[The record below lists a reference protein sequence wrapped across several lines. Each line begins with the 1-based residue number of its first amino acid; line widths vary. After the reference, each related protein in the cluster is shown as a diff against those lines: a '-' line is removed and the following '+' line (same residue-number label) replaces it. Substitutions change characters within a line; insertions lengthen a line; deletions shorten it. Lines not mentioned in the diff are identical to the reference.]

1 MNAARPRRE
10 LSLISVVVPTF
21 NAVDLIGEQL
31 DALAEQDYDGDFE
44 VLVSDNGSTDGLRSF
59 VESHPLKE
67 RLRLKWVDASALK
80 GVSYA
85 RNAGVAYA
93 RGEFIAFC
101 DADDRVHSS
110 WLRSLAHA
118 AARCD
123 LVSGALET
131 ATINSPEV
139 NRWREFIATATPHS
153 YATFLPYAFGCNFG
167 VWKLAY
173 ETVGGCD
180 ESLPTGGGDDVDF
193 SWRLQLAGMTLVHE
207 MDAIVAYRL
216 RPDLRGTWRQLHN
229 YGVAGAGLHKK
240 YSRLGF
246 ARSTP
251 RAVAIEVAVLML
263 LSPLL
268 PQFVTRM
275 PRGKWITHAGFFVGK
290 LRGSIRYRTFYV

>member
-1 MNAARPRRE
+1 MPRPE
-10 LSLISVVVPTF
+10 LSLVSVVVPTF
-21 NAVDLIGEQL
+21 NAVDLIGEQF
-31 DALAEQDYDGDFE
+31 DALADQDYAGDFE

-67 RLRLKWVDASALK
+67 RLQLRWVDASAFK
-80 GVSYA
+80 GVSHA
-85 RNAGVAYA
+85 RNTGVAHA
-93 RGEFIAFC
+93 KGEFIAFC
-101 DADDRVHSS
+101 DADDRVHAS
-110 WLRSLAHA
+110 WLRLLTRA

-139 NRWREFIATATPHS
+139 NRWREFIPTATPHS

-180 ESLPTGGGDDVDF
+180 ESFPTGGGDDVDF

-216 RPDLRGTWRQLHN
+216 RSDLRGTWRQLHN
-229 YGVAGAGLHKK
+229 YGVAGAVLHKK
-240 YSRLGF
+240 YNSIGF

-251 RAVAIEVAVLML
+251 RAIAIEVAALML
-263 LSPLL
+263 LNPFL
-268 PQFVTRM
+268 PQFITRM

>member
-67 RLRLKWVDASALK
+67 RLRLKWVDASASK
-80 GVSYA
+80 GVSHA
-85 RNAGVAYA
+85 RNTGVAYA

-110 WLRSLAHA
+110 WLRSLARA

-139 NRWREFIATATPHS
+139 NRWREFIPTATPHS

-180 ESLPTGGGDDVDF
+180 ESLPAGGGDDVDF

-216 RPDLRGTWRQLHN
+216 RPDFRGTWRQLQN

-240 YSRLGF
+240 YSRFGF

-251 RAVAIEVAVLML
+251 RALAIEVAALML
-263 LSPLL
+263 LNPLL